1 MNGVTVDLKADFCVV
16 GGGPAG
22 LTLAL
27 LLARSGAAVVVAE
40 RSTSME
46 REYRGEIL
54 QPGGLRLLAELGV
67 LDGARERGCHEHS
80 RFRFVDRDRTLVD
93 IDYRRLPEPFNYL
106 LSIPQRHLIEELLAA
121 IQRLGVTYLAGHRV
135 SELIIEDGRIGG
147 VVAGGPDRRQ
157 VVRAHCVVA
166 ADGRY
171 SKTRQLAGIEFDRR
185 DVFDHDVL
193 WFKIPCPAGDPPDVR
208 IFRAAGNPVLVY
220 RSFPDSL
227 QVGWTLPHKGY
238 RAMAEQGVGHVK
250 ARIAD
255 ALPPYAGLVDST
267 LSSLSDLTLLDVFS
281 GTARRWAADGLVLI
295 GDAAHTHSPIG
306 AQGINLAV
314 QDAVAV
320 HPLLMASLRAG
331 DPSRDLLGRYVTVRR
346 RDVATIMRLQVMQ
359 SKAMLSQSPV
369 AAALR
374 PRAAK
379 ALSRTPVFRKV
390 LHRLAYGNKDIRI
403 AADLFVTD

>member
-1 MNGVTVDLKADFCVV
+1 MDLKADFCVV

-27 LLARSGAAVVVAE
+27 LLARSGAAVVVVE

-80 RFRFVDRDRTLVD
+80 RFRFVDRARALVD
-93 IDYRRLPEPFNYL
+93 IDYRRLPGPFNYL
-106 LSIPQRHLIEELLAA
+106 LSIPQRHLLEELLTA
-121 IQRLGVTYLAGHRV
+121 IQRLDVTYLAGHRV
-135 SELIIEDGRIGG
+135 SELITEDGRIRG
-147 VVAGGPDRRQ
+147 VVAGGPNRRQ
-157 VVRAHCVVA
+157 VVWAHRVVA

-171 SKTRQLAGIEFDRR
+171 SKTRHLAGIEFDRR
-185 DVFDHDVL
+185 DAFDHDVL
-193 WFKIPCPAGDPPDVR
+193 WFKITCPADDPADVR

-238 RAMAEQGVGHVK
+238 RAMAHQGVDHVK

-255 ALPPYAGLVDST
+255 ALPPYADLIDST
-267 LSSLSDLTLLDVFS
+267 LTSLNDLTLLDVFS
-281 GTARRWAADGLVLI
+281 GVARHWATNGLLLI

-314 QDAVAV
+314 QDAVAA
-320 HPLLMASLRAG
+320 HPALMASLRVG
-331 DPSRDLLGRYVTVRR
+331 DPSADPLARYVTARR
-346 RDVATIMRLQVMQ
+346 HDIAQIMRLQVMQ

-374 PRAAK
+374 PRASK
-379 ALSRTPVFRKV
+379 LLSHTPVFHRI

-403 AADLFVTD
+403 ATDLFVTD